1 MSRNA
6 IFAYVTAPD
15 HETAVRIG
23 RAIVE
28 DRLAACANV
37 IDGMTSIYRWND
49 QIEQAAEVVLILKS
63 TEDLTTPL
71 IDRVRELH
79 PYDCPCIVTIPL
91 RGGHTEFLE
100 WIAQETQKDT
110 E

>member
-1 MSRNA
+1 MHQPA

-49 QIEQAAEVVLILKS
+49 QIEQSAEVVLILKS
-63 TEDLTTPL
+63 TEDLTASLTE
-71 IDRVRELH
+71 RVCELH
-79 PYDCPCIVTIPL
+79 PYDCPCVVTIPIQ
-91 RGGHTEFLE
+91 GGQADFLE
-100 WIAQETQKDT
+100 WITQETKKD

>member
-1 MSRNA
+1 MHRPA

-15 HETAVRIG
+15 HATAVRIG

-49 QIEQAAEVVLILKS
+49 QIEQSAEVVLILKS
-63 TEDLTTPL
+63 TEDLTASLT
-71 IDRVRELH
+71 DRVRELH
-79 PYDCPCIVTIPL
+79 PYDCPCVVTIPIQ
-91 RGGHTEFLE
+91 GGHDEFLE
-100 WIAQETQKDT
+100 WITHETKKD

>member
-1 MSRNA
+1 MQRSP

-37 IDGMTSIYRWND
+37 IDGMTSVYRWND
-49 QIEQAAEVVLILKS
+49 QIEESSEVVLILKS
-63 TEDLTTPL
+63 TADLTTSL
-71 IDRVRELH
+71 TEQVRKLH
-79 PYDCPCIVTIPL
+79 PYDCPCVVTIPIQ
-91 RGGHTEFLE
+91 GGDAEFLE
-100 WIAQETQKDT
+100 WISQETRSP
-110 E
+110 